1 MLGMTYLVTPLS
13 VGGTKYN
20 DAYVGL
26 CVCLRVCLSVREHIS
41 RTTRTIF
48 ANFMPITYGYDS
60 DLSGGVVLRSVY
72 FRFYRR
78 RHVCT

>member
-26 CVCLRVCLSVREHIS
+26 CVCLRAYLQ
-41 RTTRTIF
+41 
-48 ANFMPITYGYDS
+48 NYTYN
-60 DLSGGVVLRSVY
+60 LCQ
-72 FRFYRR
+72 FYAYNLWL
-78 RHVCT
+78 